1 MVTYQSFEAITCLV
15 IGFVVGLFAC
25 YLICERRAEKRFE
38 EGFRLGRAFDG
49 FDDWL
54 RENFGDRYGD

>member
-1 MVTYQSFEAITCLV
+1 MIDQSFEAIAW
-15 IGFVVGLFAC
+15 IVVGFTVGSFAC
-25 YLICERRAEKRFE
+25 YLICKRRAEERFY